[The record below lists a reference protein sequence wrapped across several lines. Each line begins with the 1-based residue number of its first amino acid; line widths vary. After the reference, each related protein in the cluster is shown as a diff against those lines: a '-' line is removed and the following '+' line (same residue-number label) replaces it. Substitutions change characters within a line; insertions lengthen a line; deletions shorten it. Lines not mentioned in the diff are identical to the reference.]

1 MYYKRQDKKCALR
14 LLGAFKFP
22 IVHSPGV
29 LKACHISLSF
39 TFDFQFTLGA
49 GESASDAFSD
59 LNTHSEILE
68 PNASVLGKLLIYW
81 ALRSNPAGTNEE
93 KNVRFSLI

>member
-1 MYYKRQDKKCALR
+1 MSLR
-14 LLGAFKFP
+14 VTLFQ
-22 IVHSPGV
+22 
-29 LKACHISLSF
+29 IS
-39 TFDFQFTLGA
+39 TQY
-49 GESASDAFSD
+49 
-59 LNTHSEILE
+59 SEILE